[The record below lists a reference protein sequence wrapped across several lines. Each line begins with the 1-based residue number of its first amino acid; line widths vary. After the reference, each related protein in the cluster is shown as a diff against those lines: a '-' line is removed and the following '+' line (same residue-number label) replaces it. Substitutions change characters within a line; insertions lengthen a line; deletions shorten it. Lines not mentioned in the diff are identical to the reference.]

1 MDEKDSADLEKEKW
15 DDYHADIYS
24 GLSINN

>member
-1 MDEKDSADLEKEKW
+1 MEDQDYTDLEKEKW
-15 DDYHADIYS
+15 DDYHSDIYS